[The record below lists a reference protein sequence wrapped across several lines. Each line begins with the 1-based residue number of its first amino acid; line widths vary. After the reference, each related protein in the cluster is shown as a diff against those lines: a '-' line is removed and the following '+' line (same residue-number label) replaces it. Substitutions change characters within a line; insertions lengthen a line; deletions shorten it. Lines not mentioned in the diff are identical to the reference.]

1 MQKLIRYYNLLM
13 QMCFDGQLLM
23 IGHHAQPLLTLHHA
37 FLPEK
42 VLRRLQESL
51 FRRWPL
57 LDAAELA
64 EGYNAISIDMNMEG
78 DHSMPS
84 RMLQQHLCHVP
95 APL

>member
-1 MQKLIRYYNLLM
+1 MQKLIRYYNLLT
-13 QMCFDGQLLM
+13 QTCFDGQLLM

-51 FRRWPL
+51 FFRWPL
-57 LDAAELA
+57 LNAAELA

-78 DHSMPS
+78 DGS
-84 RMLQQHLCHVP
+84 VP
-95 APL
+95 PNLRQ